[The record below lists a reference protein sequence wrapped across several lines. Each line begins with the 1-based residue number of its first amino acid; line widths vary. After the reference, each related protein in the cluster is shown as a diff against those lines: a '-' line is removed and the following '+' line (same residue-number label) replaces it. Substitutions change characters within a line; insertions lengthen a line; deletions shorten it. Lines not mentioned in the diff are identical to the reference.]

1 MNLQEAFAQLQTLD
15 TQNPGAWPP
24 WVRAAA
30 VVATAIVLV
39 IAGTWFLLKP
49 IYEQVEAARNQELTL
64 RADFEAKQKKVAALD
79 AYREQLAEME
89 RSFGA
94 MLKQLPSKAEVAN
107 LLNDISQTRVAAS
120 LEEELF
126 QPQSEAPKDFYAAI
140 PNKLILLGSYHEM
153 GGFASAIAALPRI
166 VTIEN
171 VEIRPASA
179 GPSGKK
185 TSSKAV
191 VGSQTRLRM
200 TANAQ
205 TYRYL
210 DDEEIAANTPPDK
223 GKGKGKGK
231 DKKGGKK

>member
-1 MNLQEAFAQLQTLD
+1 MNAQEILEQLQTLD
-15 TQNPGAWPP
+15 MQNPGAWPP
-24 WVRAAA
+24 WARMSA
-30 VVATAIVLV
+30 VVLTAIVLV
-39 IAGTWFLLKP
+39 AAGTWFLLKP
-49 IYEQVEAARNQELTL
+49 VYEQVEAARAKELTL
-64 RADFEAKQKKVAALD
+64 RTDFETKQKKVAALD

-94 MLKQLPSKAEVAN
+94 MLKQLPSRAEVAN
-107 LLNDISQTRVAAS
+107 LLNDISQTRVASS

-126 QPQSEAPKDFYAAI
+126 QPQSESPKDFYAAI

-171 VEIRPASA
+171 VEIRPAAGTGKNRGSA
-179 GPSGKK
+179 K
-185 TSSKAV
+185 SSIT
-191 VGSQTRLRM
+191 SQTRLRM

-210 DDEEIAANTPPDK
+210 DDEEIDAAKPKKPAK
-223 GKGKGKGK
+223 G
-231 DKKGGKK
+231 KKGGTKK